1 LNFRSSLTRTHLLL
15 CLLTVGSLSACTS
28 VPPASIDAPPEYD
41 TVTAYPHWAGK
52 PVSWTKLGDIEAWL
66 IGNGPEQYPEYVDRA
81 ELELAEGRLSLA
93 RKESSGV
100 ASPVLAGR
108 LRAAETGFKGVLRKS
123 GLDPALKIRAERG
136 LDEIETLR
144 GTPVASSAKPSPAA
158 RPGSSALPA
167 NLPIQS
173 RSAWHAATPVMGRL
187 TAAGGPWSRITI
199 HHSAKYS
206 KEIGLPSSG
215 NVASTIK
222 DIQTVHMRDEGY
234 GDIGY
239 HFLIDPAGRIWQGRT
254 LDWQGAHAGGANGT
268 NNIGNIGICLLGDF
282 NTEKPDPRA
291 LTALEQLVDKLCERH
306 KIARSRIYGHR
317 QLRSTECPG
326 DALMAWVSRYAAGAT
341 H

>member
-1 LNFRSSLTRTHLLL
+1 MNFRSSPSRALLGLLL
-15 CLLTVGSLSACTS
+15 AGSFLSACTA
-28 VPPASIDAPPEYD
+28 VPPASVDAPPEYD

-52 PVSWTKLGDIEAWL
+52 PVSWTKLADIESWQQ
-66 IGNGPEQYPEYVDRA
+66 GNGPEQYPEFVMRA
-81 ELELAEGRLSLA
+81 ELELAEGRLALA
-93 RKESSGV
+93 RRESVGLS
-100 ASPVLAGR
+100 SPVLAGR
-108 LRAAETGFKGVLRKS
+108 LRAAETGFKGLLRERD
-123 GLDPALKIRAERG
+123 LEPALKLRAERG
-136 LDEIETLR
+136 LAEIETLR
-144 GTPVASSAKPSPAA
+144 GTPPATVA
-158 RPGSSALPA
+158 RGTPGPRATSNAIPA
-167 NLPIQS
+167 NLSIQS
-173 RSAWHAATPVMGRL
+173 RSAWNAASPATGRL

-206 KEIGLPSSG
+206 KEIGLPSNS

-268 NNIGNIGICLLGDF
+268 NNVGNIGICLLGDF

-291 LTALEQLVDKLCERH
+291 LGALEKLVDALCERH